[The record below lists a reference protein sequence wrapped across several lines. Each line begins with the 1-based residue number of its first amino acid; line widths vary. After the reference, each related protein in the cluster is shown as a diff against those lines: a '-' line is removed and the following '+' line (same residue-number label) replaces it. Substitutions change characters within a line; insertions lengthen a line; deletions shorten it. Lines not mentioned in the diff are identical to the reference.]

1 MFEHLDTQFFCH
13 SQSQAELDL
22 CKTKY
27 ETETVH
33 KIEDLEV
40 QLSRAQVYIYRGFR
54 GSTL

>member
-33 KIEDLEV
+33 KVEDLEV

-54 GSTL
+54 DSTL